1 MNENN
6 KLELLGG
13 KSIINKPFFRSNPIV
28 IEEKPEI
35 IKAIE
40 SEVLSKFFRG
50 VFSSIINL
58 QKVLTTITGI
68 IL

>member
-6 KLELLGG
+6 NLELLGG

-50 VFSSIINL
+50 VFS
-58 QKVLTTITGI
+58 
-68 IL
+68 